1 MSQWFL
7 PKGVTEWS
15 PFRSRGATPSGAVE
29 NRTSDN
35 TVAPAGGEAGASSCT
50 VENPAL
56 ASGVATAAPVDGAA
70 EAARSLLDIDM
81 GGNVEVG
88 EKPEVQADPE
98 VPDDQAAPMD
108 DQELKEEDAAPM
120 DDQEPE
126 KEDDD
131 QGSGDKDKRTGQQPC
146 HCVQKAW
153 TIAAVMLL
161 ANRSSRR
168 LLLLTDSPANY
179 WLGTRKLVCKML
191 GSFYLKL

>member
-1 MSQWFL
+1 MTMTLLAYKKNKPSQRRVSYLAWLDAREREQQQESSVALSPVTPPMSQWFL
-7 PKGVTEWS
+7 SKGVTEWS
-15 PFRSRGATPSGAVE
+15 PFRSPGATTSGAVE
-29 NRTSDN
+29 NTTSEDA
-35 TVAPAGGEAGASSCT
+35 VAPAGDDPAPLAGASSST

-70 EAARSLLDIDM
+70 DAARSLLDIDM

-126 KEDDD
+126 EEDDD
-131 QGSGDKDKRTGQQPC
+131 QGSGDKDK
-146 HCVQKAW
+146 K
-153 TIAAVMLL
+153 
-161 ANRSSRR
+161 
-168 LLLLTDSPANY
+168 
-179 WLGTRKLVCKML
+179 
-191 GSFYLKL
+191 